1 VPSCQACSI
10 VVIIE
15 LRIVSIQPAGEEITS
30 VKAGADPALSVGPSP
45 RCATHAPARA
55 QSLEAGRMDEW
66 VRAHVQQH
74 VALLRKELSAVE
86 QRIWSH
92 IKGHAEL
99 KTVWRRLQTIRGSG
113 PIAAAYL
120 LAEVGHIK
128 RFADPRALVSLAGL
142 AIKRCDSG
150 RTVHARP
157 MIDRHGR
164 TKQADESRAV
174 SGDSQTV
181 TYRLWRL
188 ET

>member
-1 VPSCQACSI
+1 
-10 VVIIE
+10 
-15 LRIVSIQPAGEEITS
+15 
-30 VKAGADPALSVGPSP
+30 
-45 RCATHAPARA
+45 
-55 QSLEAGRMDEW
+55 MDEW

-174 SGDSQTV
+174 KRQIAQIAPLQIIPSELSTWHNLVDMSVPTKRVAGAGLLSRNQERRWDYHWNTGSFDRAT
-181 TYRLWRL
+181 R
-188 ET
+188 